1 LKSVGRVIAFLG
13 LSAGFWAD
21 AGIMRMDC
29 QSWSTKKAIIF
40 WFYTETV
47 NTELDS

>member
-1 LKSVGRVIAFLG
+1 LESVGRVIAFCG
-13 LSAGFWAD
+13 LSASLFAD
-21 AGIMRMDC
+21 ARVMRMERH
-29 QSWSTKKAIIF
+29 SWSTKKAIIF